1 MNLHPQIHSLTP
13 HHTTPHHSRQNMH
26 SHLHHHPITTTTAAA
41 GNNLPPHLLLRA
53 FSSHTTTNNN
63 PPLLSNHYAF
73 DEPFST
79 DSSPPTT
86 ARSFSSSSSASINH
100 KEAEKRRR
108 ERINSHLNRLRT
120 ILPCNS
126 KTDKA
131 SLLAKVV
138 QRLKELKQTTS
149 QIEHHESIPSE
160 TDEITVISLQ
170 NNLNDGRIIIK
181 ASMCCEDRSDLLGDM
196 IQTLSSLQLSPVTVE
211 MAAIGGRIRNIIL
224 VESDCRRDDCG
235 ELVRCVREALSCLV
249 TSNLG
254 SNQSSKRRRMMM
266 CT

>member
-1 MNLHPQIHSLTP
+1 
-13 HHTTPHHSRQNMH
+13 MH
-26 SHLHHHPITTTTAAA
+26 SHLQHHPTTTTTA
-41 GNNLPPHLLLRA
+41 GNNHLPPHLLHRP

-63 PPLLSNHYAF
+63 PPLLSNHYTF

-86 ARSFSSSSSASINH
+86 ARSFSSSSASINH

-108 ERINSHLNRLRT
+108 ERINYHLNRLRN
-120 ILPCNS
+120 ILPCNF

-181 ASMCCEDRSDLLGDM
+181 ASMCCEDRSDLLADM
-196 IQTLSSLQLSPVTVE
+196 IQTLSSLQLSPVRVE

-224 VESDCRRDDCG
+224 VECDCRRDDCG